1 VIAILILLSVSAQ
14 LGLPATV
21 QLDDG
26 LLEILAS
33 KGLWLR
39 ETLLCQLQ
47 IALVASRISSALGS
61 HK

>member
-47 IALVASRISSALGS
+47 IALT
-61 HK
+61 